1 MAMHQLLPV
10 EIATRDRV
18 GTVKGGKNVIIDE
31 DGTMSVDVAD
41 VGGDLAE
48 IKRLL
53 GMSGGGEAPD
63 RNGVSAW
70 SRIMYL
76 LGLDIGEKSDAA
88 SDKGSL
94 WARVTYLLGLNIGK
108 QTDEA
113 SDSDSSSLW
122 ARVKYLLKCCKDIQN
137 KPGGPTTGDLTAL
150 ENRVKE
156 LEKSVKSLETRV
168 TDLENDF
175 KQYKKKTD
183 GTLSDIVNKF
193 YGGGIIGPDGIVTW
207 GDYNK
212 AAVGNMN
219 VYAGDKD
226 KSGNYKN
233 YIMTRK
239 DGSDNDVKVV

>member
-1 MAMHQLLPV
+1 MHQLLPV

-41 VGGDLAE
+41 VSGDLAE
-48 IKRLL
+48 IKKLL
-53 GMSGGGEAPD
+53 GMSGSDEAPD
-63 RNGVSAW
+63 KAGVSAW

-76 LGLDIGEKSDAA
+76 LGLNVGEQGDAA
-88 SDKGSL
+88 NDKGSL
-94 WARVTYLLGLNIGK
+94 WARVKYLLGLNIGK

-150 ENRVKE
+150 ENRVTK
-156 LEKSVKSLETRV
+156 
-168 TDLENDF
+168 LENDF
-175 KQYKKKTD
+175 KQYKDKTD
-183 GTLSDIVNKF
+183 GTLQDIIDKF
-193 YGGGIIGPDGIVTW
+193 YGGGVIGPDGIVTW
-207 GDYNK
+207 GANGK

-219 VYAGDKD
+219 VYAGDKN

-233 YIMTRK
+233 YIMTRNE
-239 DGSDNDVKVV
+239 SDKNENDVKVV

>member
-53 GMSGGGEAPD
+53 GMSGSGEAAD
-63 RNGVSAW
+63 KNGGSAW

-76 LGLDIGEKSDAA
+76 LGLNVGEQGDAA
-88 SDKGSL
+88 KNDG
-94 WARVTYLLGLNIGK
+94 
-108 QTDEA
+108 
-113 SDSDSSSLW
+113 SLW
-122 ARVKYLLKCCKDIQN
+122 ARVKYLLGLNIGEETEDSNKLGSLWARVKYLLDCCEEIKN
-137 KPGGPTTGDLTAL
+137 KPGGPTTGDVTAL
-150 ENRVKE
+150 EK
-156 LEKSVKSLETRV
+156 RV
-168 TDLENDF
+168 TKLENDF
-175 KQYKKKTD
+175 KQYKDKTN
-183 GTLSDIVNKF
+183 GTLQDIIDKF

-207 GDYNK
+207 GANGK

>member
-1 MAMHQLLPV
+1 MHQLLPV

-41 VGGDLAE
+41 VSGDLAE

-53 GMSGGGEAPD
+53 GMSGSGEAPD
-63 RNGVSAW
+63 KAGVSAW

-76 LGLDIGEKSDAA
+76 LGLNVGEQGDAA
-88 SDKGSL
+88 NDKGSL

-137 KPGGPTTGDLTAL
+137 KPGDLTAL

-156 LEKSVKSLETRV
+156 LEKSVKELEKSVKSLETRANNI
-168 TDLENDF
+168 DN
-175 KQYKKKTD
+175 
-183 GTLSDIVNKF
+183 TLSDIVNKF
-193 YGGGIIGPDGIVTW
+193 YGGGTINKTNGHVKWPD
-207 GDYNK
+207 DNK

-219 VYAGDKD
+219 VYAGNK
-226 KSGNYKN
+226 NEN
-233 YIMTRK
+233 YIRTRA
-239 DGSDNDVKVV
+239 DGDNDVRVV

>member
-41 VGGDLAE
+41 VSGDLAE
-48 IKRLL
+48 IKKLL
-53 GMSGGGEAPD
+53 GMSGSGEAPD
-63 RNGVSAW
+63 KAGVSAW

-76 LGLDIGEKSDAA
+76 LGLNIGEGGDAA
-88 SDKGSL
+88 KNDG
-94 WARVTYLLGLNIGK
+94 T
-108 QTDEA
+108 
-113 SDSDSSSLW
+113 LW
-122 ARVKYLLKCCKDIQN
+122 ARVKYLLECCEEIKN
-137 KPGGPTTGDLTAL
+137 KPGGPTTGDMTAL

-175 KQYKKKTD
+175 KQYKDKTN
-183 GTLSDIVNKF
+183 GTLQDIIDKF
-193 YGGGIIGPDGIVTW
+193 YGGGTIGPDGIVTW
-207 GDYNK
+207 GANGK

-226 KSGNYKN
+226 EKGNYKN
-233 YIMTRK
+233 YIMTRNESDK
-239 DGSDNDVKVV
+239 NDNDVKVV